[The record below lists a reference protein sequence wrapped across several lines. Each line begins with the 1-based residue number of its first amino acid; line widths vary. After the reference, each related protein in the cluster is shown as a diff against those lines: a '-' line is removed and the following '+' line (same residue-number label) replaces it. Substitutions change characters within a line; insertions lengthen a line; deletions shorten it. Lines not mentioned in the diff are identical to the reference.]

1 MGTTGS
7 CSTLDIATMKAT
19 KAHVAAHPEAG
30 QGRFETVTEWRD
42 GAQAVTQAR
51 SFTLET
57 DEPTALGGRDQRID
71 PMELLLAALGTC
83 LTIGWVTQARL
94 RGLDYR
100 QLRIRVSAPFDL
112 RGYLNVDP
120 QVRPGFLELQY
131 TVEVDTDA
139 DAATL
144 EEIRKA
150 AEKNSPMFDNILNP
164 TAISG
169 RVAQTVSS
177 WKAS

>member
-1 MGTTGS
+1 MDNIGS
-7 CSTLDIATMKAT
+7 CGTLGIDTFEKT
-19 KAHVAAHPEAG
+19 KSQVSANPEVG
-30 QGRFETVTEWRD
+30 KGHFETVTEWRD
-42 GAQAVTQAR
+42 GAQAVTRAR

-57 DEPTALGGRDQRID
+57 DEPTALGGKDQHID
-71 PMELLLAALGTC
+71 PMELLLASLGTC

-100 QLRIRVSAPFDL
+100 NLRIRVNAPFDL
-112 RGYLNVDP
+112 RGYLNLDP
-120 QVRPGFLELQY
+120 KVRPGFSELQY

-144 EEIRKA
+144 EEIRQA
-150 AEKNSPMFDNILNP
+150 AERFSPMFDNILNP

-169 RVAQTVSS
+169 RVTKPHESLDS
-177 WKAS
+177 